1 MKTREIPRTIHYS
14 LLTIHKPL
22 RGFTLVE
29 ILIVVAILG
38 ILAAV
43 VIPEYRNYTQKAKES
58 AAKESLQLLRSS
70 IERYAIQ
77 HDGTPPGYPNGD
89 TSANPHYVYFVVQLT
104 KASNENGRT
113 ADVGT
118 AGYPLGPYFKE
129 IPSNPL
135 VNFNPN
141 MVGVMPA
148 NMNFPGE
155 AAGTMGWFFK
165 PSTKEVKL
173 NAIGTD
179 TQGKRYY
186 DY

>member
-38 ILAAV
+38 ILASV
-43 VIPEYRNYTQKAKES
+43 IIPEYTGYTQKAKES

-77 HDGTPPGYPNGD
+77 HNGIAPGYVNGN
-89 TSANPHYVYFVVQLT
+89 SESNPSFSFFSMQMRMATNATGEV
-104 KASNENGRT
+104 ASI
-113 ADVGT
+113 GT
-118 AGYPLGPYFKE
+118 QGYPLGPYLSQL
-129 IPSNPL
+129 PVNPFNGKFL
-135 VNFNPN
+135 VGIIYNDGQFPENATEN
-141 MVGVMPA
+141 LGWIYKPA
-148 NMNFPGE
+148 I
-155 AAGTMGWFFK
+155 K
-165 PSTKEVKL
+165 
-173 NAIGTD
+173 AIRLYWPGTD
-179 TQGKRYY
+179 SEGTRYY